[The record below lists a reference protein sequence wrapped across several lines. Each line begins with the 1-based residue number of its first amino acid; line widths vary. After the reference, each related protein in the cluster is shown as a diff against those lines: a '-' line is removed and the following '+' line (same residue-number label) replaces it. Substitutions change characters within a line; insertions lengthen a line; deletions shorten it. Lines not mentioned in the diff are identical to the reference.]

1 MQNWLQALNLTLLLA
16 AALRSATPILYAA
29 LGGIFSERSG
39 VLNIGLEGMM
49 LISAFTAVV
58 GSYFTGN
65 PWIGVL
71 AGVASGLLTGFIH
84 AFMCINLRADQAIVG
99 TGINI
104 IGVGLPNFLLLK
116 IWGQQGITPIVE
128 RIPEWR
134 IPILADLPVI
144 GPILGQ
150 QSPLVYLALILVPAS
165 WFLLFRTPFGLRLR
179 SVGEQPHA
187 AETVGI
193 SVYAMRYSG
202 VLLSGVLAALG
213 GAFLSVSY
221 LAQFVTVMTAGRGFI
236 GLAAMIFGRWNPVG
250 ALFACLLFG
259 FADALQAAA
268 QAASVPIAP
277 QFLLALPYVLTIV
290 ALVGAM
296 GRATPPAYVAKPY
309 EKA

>member
-1 MQNWLQALNLTLLLA
+1 MEGLLNALNITLLA
-16 AALRSATPILYAA
+16 AAIRSSTPILYAA

-39 VLNIGLEGMM
+39 VLNIALEGIM
-49 LISAFTAVV
+49 LLSAFSAVV
-58 GSYFTGN
+58 GSAFTGN

-71 AGVASGLLTGFIH
+71 CGVGAGLLASLIH

-104 IGVGLPNFLLLK
+104 LGVGLPNFLLLK
-116 IWGQQGITPIVE
+116 IWGQQGISPIVE
-128 RIPEWR
+128 RIGVWR
-134 IPILADLPVI
+134 IPLIADLPII

-150 QSPLVYLALILVPAS
+150 HSPLVYLALILVPVS
-165 WFLLFRTPFGLRLR
+165 WFVLFRTAFGLRLR
-179 SVGEQPHA
+179 SVGEYPHA

-193 SVYAMRYSG
+193 SVYRMRYAG
-202 VLLSGVLAALG
+202 VLISGLLASLG
-213 GAFLSVSY
+213 GAFMSVSY
-221 LAQFVTVMTAGRGFI
+221 LAQFVNLMTAGRGFI
-236 GLAAMIFGRWNPVG
+236 GLAAMIFGRWNPFG
-250 ALFACLLFG
+250 ALSACLLFG

-268 QAASVPIAP
+268 QAANVPIAP

-290 ALVGAM
+290 ALVGVM

>member
-1 MQNWLQALNLTLLLA
+1 VENWLQAFNLTLLLA
-16 AALRSATPILYAA
+16 AAIRSAAPILYAA

-49 LISAFTAVV
+49 LISAFSAAV
-58 GSYFTGN
+58 GSYFSGN

-71 AGVASGLLTGFIH
+71 VGVLSGLLTGFIH
-84 AFMCINLRADQAIVG
+84 AFMCINMRADQAIVG

-116 IWGQQGITPIVE
+116 IWGQQGITPIVPS
-128 RIPEWR
+128 IGDWR
-134 IPILADLPVI
+134 IPILADIPVI
-144 GPILGQ
+144 GPIIGQ
-150 QSPLVYLALILVPAS
+150 HSPLVYLSLILVPVS
-165 WFLLFRTPFGLRLR
+165 WFLLFRMPFGLRLR

-193 SVYAMRYSG
+193 SVYRMRYYG
-202 VLLSGVLAALG
+202 VLFSGVLAALG
-213 GAFLSVSY
+213 GAYLSVSY
-221 LAQFVTVMTAGRGFI
+221 LSQFVTVMTAGRGFI
-236 GLAAMIFGRWNPVG
+236 GLAAMIFGRWNPFG

-259 FADALQAAA
+259 FADGLQAAA
-268 QAASVPIAP
+268 QAANVPIAP

>member
-1 MQNWLQALNLTLLLA
+1 MEGWLHVLRISIFA
-16 AALRSATPILYAA
+16 AAIRSSVPILYPA

-65 PWIGVL
+65 PWLGVL
-71 AGVASGLLTGFIH
+71 CGIAGGMLAALIH

-104 IGVGLPNFLLLK
+104 LGQGLPNFLLLK
-116 IWGQQGITPIVE
+116 IWGQQGISPVVP
-128 RIPEWR
+128 RIGEWR
-134 IPILADLPVI
+134 IPIVADIPII

-150 QSPLVYLALILVPAS
+150 QSPLVYLALVLVPIS
-165 WFLLFRTPFGLRLR
+165 WFVLFRTPFGLRLR
-179 SVGEQPHA
+179 SVGENPRA

-193 SVYAMRYSG
+193 NVYRMRYWG
-202 VLLSGVLAALG
+202 VLLSGLFASLG

-221 LAQFVTVMTAGRGFI
+221 LAQFVNLMTAGRGFI
-236 GLAAMIFGRWNPVG
+236 GLAAMIFGRWNPFG

-259 FADALQAAA
+259 FADAVQASA
-268 QAASVPIAP
+268 QAAGVLIPP
-277 QFLLALPYVLTIV
+277 QFLLTLPYVLTIV
-290 ALVGAM
+290 ALIGAM
-296 GRATPPAYVAKPY
+296 GRAEPPAYDGKPY